1 MDVQVD
7 SFNKTRH
14 QIDNL
19 VGKSNGRDLIMKNSI
34 FSITVGS
41 NDFLNNYLLPLVSVG
56 ERIKETP
63 DAFLQD
69 LIRNLRIQLTVIII
83 ISLLLR
89 SKCKVDFELIA
100 EIVQVRRSE
109 VRGRKRRSNRMYTL
123 PEIDKQDKGR

>member
-89 SKCKVDFELIA
+89 SKCKVDFEMIA